1 MQFDIALSDLRL
13 LTSQQWIMNEGRQMK
28 VMKWVVASMMM
39 GAVSFSALAAKEVTK
54 EEVQK
59 MHLTKIGTVN
69 TTAETTSPMD
79 AKKKLSEAAD
89 EKGGKYYLVIAG
101 REHGKFSAT
110 AEVYK

>member
-1 MQFDIALSDLRL
+1 
-13 LTSQQWIMNEGRQMK
+13 MK
-28 VMKWVVASMMM
+28 VFKWVVASMMM
-39 GAVSFSALAAKEVTK
+39 GAISFSAMASKEVTK
-54 EEVQK
+54 EEVKTMNLQ
-59 MHLTKIGTVN
+59 KIGTVN

-79 AKKKLSEAAD
+79 AKKVLSQLAD

>member
-1 MQFDIALSDLRL
+1 
-13 LTSQQWIMNEGRQMK
+13 MK
-28 VMKWVVASMMM
+28 VLKWVVASMMM
-39 GAVSFSALAAKEVTK
+39 GAISFSAMAAKEVTK
-54 EEVQK
+54 EEVKTMNLQ
-59 MHLTKIGTVN
+59 KIGTVN

-79 AKKKLSEAAD
+79 AKKVLSQLAD

>member
-1 MQFDIALSDLRL
+1 
-13 LTSQQWIMNEGRQMK
+13 MK
-28 VMKWVVASMMM
+28 VFKWVVASMMM
-39 GAVSFSALAAKEVTK
+39 GAISFSAMAAKEVTK
-54 EEVQK
+54 EEVKTMNLQ
-59 MHLTKIGTVN
+59 KIGTVN

-79 AKKKLSEAAD
+79 AKKVLSQLAD